1 MDILEMLNILGNG
14 ASTSAVLKILTSNLG
29 DINLETLFQ
38 SFIDGFMSYV
48 QTLMS
53 MLGITL

>member
-1 MDILEMLNILGNG
+1 MNIFEMLNILGNG
-14 ASTSAVLKILTSNLG
+14 ASASAVLKILTSNLG
-29 DINLETLFQ
+29 EINLETLFQ

>member
-1 MDILEMLNILGNG
+1 MNIFEMLNILGNG

>member
-1 MDILEMLNILGNG
+1 MLNILGNG
-14 ASTSAVLKILTSNLG
+14 ASASAVLKILTSNLG

>member
-1 MDILEMLNILGNG
+1 MNIFEMLNILGNG
-14 ASTSAVLKILTSNLG
+14 ASASAVLKILTSNLG
-29 DINLETLFQ
+29 EINLETLFQ
-38 SFIDGFMSYV
+38 SLIDGFMSYV

>member
-1 MDILEMLNILGNG
+1 MNIFEMLNILGNG
-14 ASTSAVLKILTSNLG
+14 ASASAVLKILTSNLG

>member
-1 MDILEMLNILGNG
+1 MNILEMLNILGNG
-14 ASTSAVLKILTSNLG
+14 ASASAVLKILTSNLG
-29 DINLETLFQ
+29 EINLETLFQ
-38 SFIDGFMSYV
+38 SLIDGFMSYV